1 MTINLFAFYAACTA
15 LLLFVLGVLTLPLLR
30 RGGRHDLAP
39 DAEAAQVAVHRD
51 QLREIERERAAG
63 TLNET
68 QFAAAR
74 GQIEAR
80 LGEELAAMPRTAEA
94 VPRRPANS
102 HASWRGPA
110 SLVAAATAAVVIAGA
125 WALYARLGTPQAI
138 ERQPGQVVNS
148 DLATAG
154 KAATPDGAP
163 LPSMEV
169 LAQRLALKLRTQT
182 PDDAEG
188 WALLARSYV
197 EIKQYRE
204 AADAFA
210 QAAKR
215 IPDDATLLADYADA
229 LGMSRGKTLRGEPA
243 ALVQRALKADPNHPK
258 ALALAASAAF
268 DDKQYRDA
276 IAYWERLRAMLAPTS
291 DDARGIEANIAEARA
306 LLDGTAGSGA
316 APTDASARP
325 GPGPTPIA
333 ASGDKI
339 SGTVRVAPELA
350 AKVGRGDT
358 LFVYAKSV
366 SGPAMPLAIVRA
378 GTDAFPF
385 AFRLDDSQAMLP
397 ELRLSRVS
405 EVALT
410 ARVSHRGSAT
420 PQPGDLQGTV
430 QPVKVGSSGVEVIID
445 QVVR

>member
-1 MTINLFAFYAACTA
+1 MTINMFAFYAACTA
-15 LLLFVLGVLTLPLLR
+15 LLLFVLGVLTVPLVR
-30 RGGRHDLAP
+30 RGGRHDPAP
-39 DAEAAQVAVHRD
+39 DAETAQVTVHRD

-63 TLNET
+63 TLNEA

-80 LGEELAAMPRTAEA
+80 LGEELAAMPRAEESA
-94 VPRRPANS
+94 PQRATSP
-102 HASWRGPA
+102 HAGWRGPA
-110 SLVAAATAAVVIAGA
+110 GLVAAATAAVVIAGA
-125 WALYARLGTPQAI
+125 WALYARLGAPQAI
-138 ERQPGQVVNS
+138 ERQPAQAVNPE
-148 DLATAG
+148 LAAAG
-154 KAATPDGAP
+154 KAVAPDGAP
-163 LPSMEV
+163 LPSMEI

-182 PDDAEG
+182 PDDGEG

-215 IPDDATLLADYADA
+215 IPNDATLLADYADA
-229 LGMSRGKTLRGEPA
+229 LGMSKGKTLRGEPA
-243 ALVQRALKADPNHPK
+243 ALAQRALKIDPNHPK

-276 IAYWERLRAMLAPTS
+276 IVYWERLRAMLAPTS

-306 LLDGTAGSGA
+306 LLDGTAVLVA
-316 APTDASARP
+316 APGGASAGAGDP
-325 GPGPTPIA
+325 APIA

-358 LFVYAKSV
+358 LLVYAKSV
-366 SGPAMPLAIVRA
+366 SGPAMPLAVVRA
-378 GTDAFPF
+378 GTDALPF

-410 ARVSHRGSAT
+410 ARVSRRGSAT
-420 PQPGDLQGTV
+420 PQPGDLQGTL
-430 QPVKVGSSGVEVIID
+430 QPVKVGSSGVELVID

>member
-1 MTINLFAFYAACTA
+1 MNLFAFYAACTA
-15 LLLFVLGVLTLPLLR
+15 LLLFVLGVLTVPLLR
-30 RGGRHDLAP
+30 RGGQRHVAP
-39 DAEAAQVAVHRD
+39 DLETAQVAVHRD

-63 TLNET
+63 TLTET

-80 LGEELAAMPRTAEA
+80 LGEELATMPRPPQA
-94 VPRRPANS
+94 VPGRLADLRTG
-102 HASWRGPA
+102 WRNPMW
-110 SLVAAATAAVVIAGA
+110 LVAAATAAVVIAGA
-125 WALYARLGTPQAI
+125 WSLYAQLGTPQAI
-138 ERQPGQVVNS
+138 VNEAGQTAS
-148 DLATAG
+148 ATAAR
-154 KAATPDGAP
+154 AAKTTTTDGAP

-169 LAQRLALKLRTQT
+169 LAQRLALKMRTQT
-182 PDDAEG
+182 PDDGEG

-210 QAAKR
+210 QATKR
-215 IPDDATLLADYADA
+215 IPNDATLLSDYADA
-229 LGMSRGKTLRGEPA
+229 LGMAKGKTLRGEPA

-306 LLDGTAGSGA
+306 LLDGRSAPLA
-316 APTDASARP
+316 APVDVSAGTVP
-325 GPGPTPIA
+325 VTTPA
-333 ASGDKI
+333 APSGSAI
-339 SGTVRVAPELA
+339 SGTVRVAPELT
-350 AKVGRGDT
+350 AKVASGDT
-358 LFVYAKSV
+358 LFVYAKAV
-366 SGPAMPLAIVRA
+366 TGPQMPLAIVRA
-378 GTDAFPF
+378 NTAGFPF
-385 AFRLDDSQAMLP
+385 AFRLDESQAMLP

-410 ARVSHRGSAT
+410 ARVSHRGTAT
-420 PQPGDLQGTV
+420 PQAGDLQGTV
-430 QPVKVGSSGVEVIID
+430 QPVKVGSSGVEVVID
-445 QVVR
+445 QVVH

>member
-1 MTINLFAFYAACTA
+1 MNLFAFYAACTA
-15 LLLFVLGVLTLPLLR
+15 LLLFVLGVLTVPLLR
-30 RGGRHDLAP
+30 RGGQRHVAP
-39 DAEAAQVAVHRD
+39 DLETAQVAVHRD

-63 TLNET
+63 TLTEA
-68 QFAAAR
+68 QFAMAR

-80 LGEELAAMPRTAEA
+80 LGEELATTPKAAQVAPGRLADLRTG
-94 VPRRPANS
+94 
-102 HASWRGPA
+102 WRNPIG
-110 SLVAAATAAVVIAGA
+110 LVAAATAAVVIAGA

-138 ERQPGQVVNS
+138 EREASQAASP
-148 DLATAG
+148 TAG
-154 KAATPDGAP
+154 AAKTTTTDGAP

-169 LAQRLALKLRTQT
+169 LAQRLALKMRTQT
-182 PDDAEG
+182 PDDGEG

-215 IPDDATLLADYADA
+215 IPNDATLLADYADA
-229 LGMSRGKTLRGEPA
+229 LGMAKGKTLLGEPA

-268 DDKQYRDA
+268 DDKQYREA
-276 IAYWERLRAMLAPTS
+276 IAYWERLLGLLAPTS

-306 LLDGTAGSGA
+306 LLDGRSLSVA
-316 APTDASARP
+316 APIDAPADFLP
-325 GPGPTPIA
+325 GTTPAVPG
-333 ASGDKI
+333 GDKI
-339 SGTVRVAPELA
+339 SGTVRVAPELT
-350 AKVGRGDT
+350 AKVARGDT
-358 LFVYAKSV
+358 LFVYAKAV
-366 SGPAMPLAIVRA
+366 TGPQMPLAIVRTTTA
-378 GTDAFPF
+378 GFPF

-410 ARVSHRGSAT
+410 ARVIHRGTAT
-420 PQPGDLQGTV
+420 PEAGDLQGSI
-430 QPVKVGSSGVEVIID
+430 QPVKVGSSGVELVID